1 MRIGTRVE
9 AKIFSLLLPYNKKC
23 SNPSLLLLLIIV
35 AMFFLILAFKQID
48 LYAQNVNAS
57 LIGLT
62 HLIVSTL
69 MILTY

>member
-35 AMFFLILAFKQID
+35 AMFLILAFKQID